1 MIALGSSVSETVRSA
16 MEKLWCKHSRRC
28 RDPKIRSDASLERQ
42 QTTTSTRKDKSQTQ
56 TGCSS
61 VSKTKRSSS
70 AWFEK
75 HRNKFL
81 TTRNDT
87 ECQVTGMLTTKGAKK
102 QVTDKLFQG
111 FRRGT
116 EREDPE
122 EKTQRF
128 HGGRLKTQHSKSF
141 SGFRLLGKNTNH
153 NSENK
158 LIADCSKT
166 FTSEED
172 RQMTTDYQPGRICR
186 SSSCRVLNHHKL
198 NERKSEHTVESITRG
213 IDHLCEDAED
223 YRPEIDQL
231 APPRR
236 SRSQTFGGK
245 ASEKVV
251 VVLEGWVYQTDD
263 TELDQFLTT
272 TLCSTEL

>member
-1 MIALGSSVSETVRSA
+1 

-102 QVTDKLFQG
+102 ASNRQVVPG
-111 FRRGT
+111 FSLR
-116 EREDPE
+116 
-122 EKTQRF
+122 
-128 HGGRLKTQHSKSF
+128 
-141 SGFRLLGKNTNH
+141 N
-153 NSENK
+153 
-158 LIADCSKT
+158 
-166 FTSEED
+166 
-172 RQMTTDYQPGRICR
+172 
-186 SSSCRVLNHHKL
+186 
-198 NERKSEHTVESITRG
+198 
-213 IDHLCEDAED
+213 
-223 YRPEIDQL
+223 
-231 APPRR
+231 
-236 SRSQTFGGK
+236 
-245 ASEKVV
+245 
-251 VVLEGWVYQTDD
+251 
-263 TELDQFLTT
+263 
-272 TLCSTEL
+272 